1 MYNSAKSNKYGNRV
15 LLVDDEPDITFSF
28 NMILEDNGFAVDT
41 FNDPLDALS
50 SFRSGLYAIAVL
62 DIRMPNMN
70 GFELCSELRKADD
83 NIKFVFM
90 TAYDIHSE
98 DNNNNNNNNIKY
110 ILTNEK
116 PVILKKPISLN
127 EFVNKIKKELD
138 SNSNN

>member
-1 MYNSAKSNKYGNRV
+1 M
-15 LLVDDEPDITFSF
+15 DDEPDITFSF

-110 ILTNEK
+110 ILMNEK

-138 SNSNN
+138 SNSNNLKFGKNK

>member
-1 MYNSAKSNKYGNRV
+1 LFNSAASSKYGNRV

-98 DNNNNNNNNIKY
+98 DNNNDIKF
-110 ILTNEK
+110 ILMNEK
-116 PVILKKPISLN
+116 PIILKKPISLN

>member
-1 MYNSAKSNKYGNRV
+1 M
-15 LLVDDEPDITFSF
+15 DDEPDITFSF

-110 ILTNEK
+110 ILMNEK
-116 PVILKKPISLN
+116 PVILKKPLSLN
-127 EFVNKIKKELD
+127 DFVNKIKKELD
-138 SNSNN
+138 SNSNNLKFGKNK

>member
-1 MYNSAKSNKYGNRV
+1 
-15 LLVDDEPDITFSF
+15 VDDEPDITFSF

-98 DNNNNNNNNIKY
+98 DNNNDIKF
-110 ILTNEK
+110 ILMNEK
-116 PVILKKPISLN
+116 PIILKKPISLN

-138 SNSNN
+138 SNN

>member
-1 MYNSAKSNKYGNRV
+1 MYNSAKSGKSGKRV

-98 DNNNNNNNNIKY
+98 DNNNNNIKY
-110 ILTNEK
+110 ILMNEK

-127 EFVNKIKKELD
+127 EFVNRIKKEMD